1 MDDDSQVDLDRFSFA
16 RFARHRM
23 FVDVNR
29 QLVERVARVG
39 THLVDLAC
47 GPGAVTELILAVR
60 GSRRSVVYA
69 VDASLAEL
77 ERARERI
84 ASRVVRFIHGQAES
98 LSRLVPPV
106 DVVIFC
112 NAIHLI
118 ADKLRVLGEIRKVL
132 RPGGTLAF
140 NTAYFKGCYVPG
152 TERFYRY
159 WILRALQSLR
169 DRGLSVSRSARA
181 QAMQWLS
188 PDEYATLLSEAGFVD
203 SSWDLTP
210 IPLSAESL
218 EDIGQ
223 YRGFVEGAL
232 PGVPVEVGAEALRAA
247 VRQAMRDARLDGAV
261 PRFWLQV
268 VARAPA

>member
-1 MDDDSQVDLDRFSFA
+1 MEDQAEVDRFSFA
-16 RFARHRM
+16 WFARHRM
-23 FVDVNR
+23 FLEVNR
-29 QLVERVARVG
+29 QLVEQVARLG
-39 THLVDLAC
+39 TRLVDLAC

-84 ASRVVRFIHGQAES
+84 TSKVVRFVHGQAEH

-118 ADKLRVLGEIRKVL
+118 SDKLRVLGEIRKVL

-169 DRGLSVSRSARA
+169 DRGLGVTRTARA
-181 QAMQWLS
+181 QAMQWLT
-188 PDEYATLLSEAGFVD
+188 PDEYAQLLSAAGFVD
-203 SSWDLTP
+203 QSWDLRP
-210 IPLSAESL
+210 IPLSPESL

-232 PGVPVEVGAEALRAA
+232 PGVPLEIGAEALRTA
-247 VRQAMRDARLDGAV
+247 VRQAMRDAHLEGAV

-268 VARAPA
+268 VARVPA